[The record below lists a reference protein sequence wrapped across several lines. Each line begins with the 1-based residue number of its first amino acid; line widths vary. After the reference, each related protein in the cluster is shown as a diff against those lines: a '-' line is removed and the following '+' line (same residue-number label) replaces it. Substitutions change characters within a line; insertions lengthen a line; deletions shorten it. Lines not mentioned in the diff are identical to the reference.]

1 MEIRTEGILE
11 MGGSRN
17 NPMVWKVED
26 RKGGVMNPKR
36 EKRRNNTGMSG
47 GDVIRVRRDTNR
59 RGRSR

>member
-1 MEIRTEGILE
+1 

-26 RKGGVMNPKR
+26 RKGGDTNPKR
-36 EKRRNNTGMSG
+36 EKKRNNTGMSG
-47 GDVIRVRRDTNR
+47 GDTIRVRRDTNR